1 MLILPKNLRQDLKE
15 PLGELHKSIDLIED
29 PLEKQL
35 SEDKLI
41 ISIGDVTSRNL
52 VEANLIPQLDRT

>member
-41 ISIGDVTSRNL
+41 IS
-52 VEANLIPQLDRT
+52 A